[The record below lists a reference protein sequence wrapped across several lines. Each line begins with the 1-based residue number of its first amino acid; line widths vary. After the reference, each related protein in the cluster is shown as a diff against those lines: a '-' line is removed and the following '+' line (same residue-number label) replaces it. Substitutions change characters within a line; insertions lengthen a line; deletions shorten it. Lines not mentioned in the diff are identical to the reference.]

1 MTERIPQSFIDDL
14 VGRTDIV
21 ELIDSSLHLKKT
33 GKNYSACCPFHDE
46 KTPSFTV
53 SPDKQFYHCFGCG
66 AHGTA
71 IGFLMDYER
80 LGFIEA
86 VELLASRAGM
96 QIPRTNNSP
105 TASHSTNYEYELLE
119 QSRLFFRKQL
129 REHPDSQS
137 AINYLKHRGLSGET
151 AKHFSIGFA
160 PPGWNN
166 LLNTL
171 GTSSKKRDTLVEL
184 GLVIKNDAGKLY
196 DRFRNR
202 IIFPIK
208 DTRGRTIAFG
218 GRTIDPNDNPKYLNS
233 PESSAFHKG
242 KELYGLWE
250 AKQAQR
256 HLEKLLIVEGYMDVV
271 MLTQKGINYAVAT
284 LGTAA
289 TTQHVERLLRSANE
303 IIFCFDGDQAGR
315 NAALRAMQHTLPAI
329 KEGYQARFMFL
340 PEGEDPDSL
349 VQKLGTEAFTALI
362 AQASPLSS
370 FFFSHLQE
378 QTDTSSLDGRARLI
392 ELARPLLSRI
402 PDGVY
407 KHMLIS
413 ELAHIAKIDLN
424 TLRNTLTNQAAPSS
438 PPPVRTQAIG
448 TQSPT
453 ARAITL
459 LLHSPKLALKAPD
472 TSWLQDT
479 KIAGTDLLHA
489 LIEKVNERPNLT
501 TAGLLE
507 LWRNTEHGASLFK
520 LAKKRLLT
528 PENGLEHEF
537 IGAITRIKQM
547 HSEQRADFLL
557 QKEHSSLTPE
567 ERAELA
573 QTLTLGKRAKK
584 N

>member
-14 VGRTDIV
+14 ISRTDIV
-21 ELIDSSLHLKKT
+21 ELIDSSLQLKKT
-33 GKNYSACCPFHDE
+33 GKNYSARCPFHDE

-71 IGFLMDYER
+71 IGFLMEYER
-80 LGFIEA
+80 LSFIEA
-86 VELLASRAGM
+86 VELLANRAGV
-96 QIPRTNNSP
+96 QIPRSNNSLTNSSHTNN
-105 TASHSTNYEYELLE
+105 YELLE
-119 QSRLFFRKQL
+119 QSNLFFQKQL
-129 REHPDSQS
+129 REHPENQS
-137 AINYLKHRGLSGET
+137 AINYLKERGLSGET
-151 AKHFSIGFA
+151 AKHFDIGFA

-166 LLNTL
+166 LLNAL
-171 GTSSKKRDTLVEL
+171 GTSSKKQDTLVEL
-184 GLVIKNDAGKLY
+184 GLIIKNDAGKLY

-208 DTRGRTIAFG
+208 DNRGRTIAFG
-218 GRTIDPNDNPKYLNS
+218 GRTIDPSDNPKYLNS
-233 PESSAFHKG
+233 PESSVFHKS

-250 AKQAQR
+250 AKQAR
-256 HLEKLLIVEGYMDVV
+256 RRLEKLLIVEGYMDVV
-271 MLTQKGINYAVAT
+271 MLTQHGINYAVAT

-289 TTQHVERLLRSANE
+289 TTQHVERLLRNTNE
-303 IIFCFDGDQAGR
+303 IVFCFDGDQAGR

-340 PEGEDPDSL
+340 PEGEDPDTL
-349 VQKLGTEAFTALI
+349 VQKLGAQEFTTLI
-362 AQASPLSS
+362 TQATPLSS

-378 QTDTSSLDGRARLI
+378 KTDTNSLDGRARLV
-392 ELARPLLSRI
+392 ELARPFLSPI

-407 KHMLIS
+407 KHMLIT
-413 ELAHIAKIDLN
+413 ELARIAKIDLN
-424 TLRNTLTNQAAPSS
+424 TLRNTLTDKQAPH
-438 PPPVRTQAIG
+438 PPITARTQAIG

-459 LLHSPKLALKAPD
+459 LLHNPKLALKAPD
-472 TSWLQDT
+472 ANWLQNT
-479 KIAGTDLLHA
+479 KIAGTGLLHA
-489 LIEKVNERPNLT
+489 LIEKVNEHPHLT

-520 LAKKRLLT
+520 LAKKQLLT
-528 PENGLEHEF
+528 PESGLEHEF
-537 IGAITRIKQM
+537 VGAIARIRQM
-547 HSEQRADFLL
+547 HLEQRADFLL

-573 QTLTLGKRAKK
+573 QTLTEGKRAKK
-584 N
+584 I